1 MKLAL
6 FDALRAGPP
15 PPRVALLPDALFFT
29 RAVPVAAGASA
40 GEAAAQ
46 VELALEGVSPF
57 PLAQLFYGWFWAPG
71 AEHAF
76 VFASY
81 RRRFTSEQTAAWD
94 RVELVLPA
102 FAALVGGDVPPAT
115 TVLLASPEGLTA
127 VHWATGPVP
136 SHVLFQALTP
146 EATDEDRAR
155 GRDELLRA
163 VGGSMTV
170 IDLSAPPAADPAR
183 SDREIIFRSGDF
195 VSRLTAAS
203 AAALDVRDKENLAA
217 LRRGRRRDVILWRV
231 TLGCA
236 AALGLFALGEIAL
249 IGGNAWQKVRL
260 AQLNGQRPAVE
271 KIMKSQDLAN
281 RIDDLATKRLL
292 PWEMITLLLSA
303 EGNLVPDKIKFTRVS
318 ATTKEGIYTMRIEA
332 QTNNV
337 GLIPIYRSALEKL
350 PACERVVSVSE
361 GTRGEV
367 ATFTFAVTFKPGA
380 IKPGLPST

>member
-1 MKLAL
+1 MKLAIL
-6 FDALRAGPP
+6 DALRAGPP
-15 PPRVALLPDALFFT
+15 PPRAVLLPDALFFT
-29 RAVPVAAGASA
+29 RAVPVAAGAAA

-46 VELALEGVSPF
+46 VELALEGISPF

-94 RVELVLPA
+94 GAELVLPA
-102 FAALVGGDVPPAT
+102 FAALMGGEVAPAT
-115 TVLLASPEGLTA
+115 TAILSSPEGLTA
-127 VHWATGPVP
+127 VHWAAGPVP
-136 SHVLFQALTP
+136 SKVIFRPLAP

-155 GRDELLRA
+155 ERDELLRIL
-163 VGGSMTV
+163 GGSKTI
-170 IDLSAPPAADPAR
+170 IDLTAPPAADPAR
-183 SDREIIFRSGDF
+183 NDREIVFRSGDF
-195 VSRLTAAS
+195 VSRLSSTAA
-203 AAALDVRDKENLAA
+203 AAIDVRDKLDLAA
-217 LRRGRRRDVILWRV
+217 LRRARSRDVILWRV

-236 AALGLFALGEIAL
+236 AALALFALGELAL
-249 IGGNAWQKVRL
+249 LGGNAWQKVRL
-260 AQLNGQRPAVE
+260 AKLNGQRPSVE
-271 KIMKSQDLAN
+271 KIMKSQALAN

-303 EGNLVPDKIKFTRVS
+303 EGNLVPDKIKFTSVS
-318 ATTKEGIYTMRIEA
+318 ATTAEGIYTIRVDA

-337 GLIPIYRSALEKL
+337 GLVPIFQSALEKL
-350 PACERVVSVSE
+350 PACERVVSSPR

-367 ATFTFAVTFKPGA
+367 ALFTMVVTFKPGA